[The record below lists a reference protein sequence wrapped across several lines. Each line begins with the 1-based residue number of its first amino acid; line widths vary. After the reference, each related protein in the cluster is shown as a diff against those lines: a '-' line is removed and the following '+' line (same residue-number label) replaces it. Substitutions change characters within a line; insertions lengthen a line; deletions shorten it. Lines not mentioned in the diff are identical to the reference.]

1 MTKPELK
8 KSVTVKRGP
17 LAGMEVTLVGRHLA
31 AAAWMANVDDEHPLV
46 MVWDWELVET
56 VERKPKTKKGR

>member
-1 MTKPELK
+1 MK

-17 LAGMEVTLVGRHLA
+17 LSGMEVTLVRRHRDA
-31 AAAWMANVDDEHPLV
+31 NAWMARVDNYDEHPLV

-56 VERKPKTKKGR
+56 VERKPRTPRKGR